1 MPSIP
6 STALIALPDDFFG
19 GVSPKGFT
27 NPWTPNLWI
36 DPGVTDKSRFTL
48 GWTQPGTGTYVS
60 LTADFTEQKSGRD
73 ELVRHFCHYILD
85 QVSDEGLEE
94 VGETLVS
101 ICKFYA
107 ERSQEQ
113 KLLQNHS
120 SEEASFGKS
129 YDRDPFYITG
139 E

>member
-1 MPSIP
+1 M
-6 STALIALPDDFFG
+6 
-19 GVSPKGFT
+19 
-27 NPWTPNLWI
+27 
-36 DPGVTDKSRFTL
+36 
-48 GWTQPGTGTYVS
+48 
-60 LTADFTEQKSGRD
+60 TADFKEQKSGRD
-73 ELVRHFCHYILD
+73 ELVRHLCHYILD

-113 KLLQNHS
+113 KLLQNYTI
-120 SEEASFGKS
+120 EEASFGKS